1 MARPAPLYVK
11 LEPMTE
17 TAKQGTTK
25 APAPT
30 AETAPAAPPGAAK
43 PETAAASETETA
55 PEAAAQEGAAQP
67 GPDADGEAAKPDLDE
82 TKRKFREALERKH
95 QAHNDG
101 QGQGGRDGGK
111 ISGAHGPAASRRNF
125 RRKSG

>member
-1 MARPAPLYVK
+1 
-11 LEPMTE
+11 MTE

-25 APAPT
+25 A
-30 AETAPAAPPGAAK
+30 
-43 PETAAASETETA
+43 AAASQAGSAATEPAATESAATGSEPAEETA
-55 PEAAAQEGAAQP
+55 GPEVTADAAAE
-67 GPDADGEAAKPDLDE
+67 PDPSDLDE

-95 QAHNDG
+95 QAHSEG
-101 QGQGGRDGGK
+101 QGKGGRDGGK